1 MTTEKQALA
10 EAIEGLYATFSGY
23 SLAQKVEGCPCC
35 VSAEDEAVLHL
46 QPLQRMTAEDLR
58 RYATKAL
65 TTWGTE
71 NDFKHF
77 LPRLFE
83 LVIEEEGIAY
93 EIDLA
98 ILFGKLKYAHWNTWP
113 SQEHAAVR
121 DYLEALWLFV
131 LSVPM
136 EAVTIDE
143 YLCAIGQ
150 AEEELSHYLTV
161 WQNLQSNTALN
172 HLVEFVEAQDSLHKG
187 RLMDAFW
194 SGRREQMAQV
204 VEWLRKMGL
213 A

>member
-1 MTTEKQALA
+1 MTSEKQELA
-10 EAIEGLYATFSGY
+10 EAIEGLY
-23 SLAQKVEGCPCC
+23 KVFMDYPLVRKIDGCPCC
-35 VSAEDEAVLHL
+35 VSDEDESDLHRK
-46 QPLQRMTAEDLR
+46 PLRELTAEDLR

-83 LVIEEEGIAY
+83 LVTEEEGIAY

-98 ILFGKLKYAHWNTWP
+98 ILFGKLEYAHWNTWP

-121 DYLEALWLFV
+121 DYLIALWLFV

-143 YLCAIGQ
+143 YLCAISQ
-150 AEEELSHYLTV
+150 AEEDLSHYLNA
-161 WQNLQSNTALN
+161 WQNLQSDTALN
-172 HLVEFVEAQDSLHKG
+172 HLVEFIEAQDSLHKEK
-187 RLMDAFW
+187 LADAFW
-194 SGRREQMAQV
+194 SGRREQMSQV
-204 VEWLRKMGL
+204 VEWLRRNGL

>member
-1 MTTEKQALA
+1 MTPEEQALNDA
-10 EAIEGLYATFSGY
+10 VEELYKVFSGY
-23 SLAQKVEGCPCC
+23 PVAPKIEGCPCC
-35 VSAEDEAVLHL
+35 VSEEDESSLHRTSL
-46 QPLQRMTAEDLR
+46 REMTAEDLR

-71 NDFKHF
+71 NDFKYF

-83 LVIEEEGIAY
+83 LVTEKEGIVY

-98 ILFGKLKYAHWNTWP
+98 ILFGKLEYAHWNTWP
-113 SQEHAAVR
+113 SQEHAVVR

-161 WQNLQSNTALN
+161 WQNLRSDTALN
-172 HLVEFVEAQDSLHKG
+172 HLVEFVEAQDSLYKG
-187 RLMDAFW
+187 KLTDAFW